1 MTTNGLT
8 IEGFPHLPL
17 SALGDRAILER
28 ILMGLRSG
36 GFTVEADRVVLQ
48 TSRMLPTA
56 RQSGGIPRPARDN
69 CQHEW
74 SADQTDEAE
83 QVRAGGRLADEL
95 VGRKTSELGGNGCRR
110 LTHLFCGAS
119 TAADAA

>member
-56 RQSGGIPRPARDN
+56 RQSGGISPARDN
-69 CQHEW
+69 CQHER